1 MFSWVSTIVDWL
13 GNIVQYLGNI
23 VTAIFQL
30 ALKLP
35 GYVQD
40 GCVLIL
46 NQLFAALSAL
56 VSGLYAILPGMSDA
70 PSLGA
75 PQYLQWAN
83 WFYPIGA
90 VAAIVATAVTLY
102 VSFLAIKYAMA
113 FVRAI

>member
-13 GNIVQYLGNI
+13 GNIVSYLGNI
-23 VTAIFQL
+23 VTALFQL

-46 NQLFAALSAL
+46 NQLFAALSIL
-56 VSGLYAILPGMSDA
+56 VAGLYAILPGMSDA
-70 PSLGA
+70 PSLGS
-75 PQYLQWAN
+75 PMYLQWAN

-90 VAAIVATAVTLY
+90 VAAIVTTAVTLY
-102 VSFLAIKYAMA
+102 FAYLAIKYALM
-113 FVRAI
+113 FVRAV

>member
-13 GNIVQYLGNI
+13 GNVVTYLGNI
-23 VTAIFQL
+23 ITALFQL

-46 NQLFAALSAL
+46 NQLFAAVSIL
-56 VSGLYAILPGMSDA
+56 VAGLYAILPGMSDA
-70 PSLGA
+70 PSLGS
-75 PQYLQWAN
+75 QTYLQWAN

-90 VAAIVATAVTLY
+90 VSAIIATAVTLY
-102 VSFLAIKYAMA
+102 ATFLGFKFALQW
-113 FVRAI
+113 VRAV